1 MQVSVMLP
9 SDVPSFVSERGCRLP
24 QDYILQADS
33 AEAATLM
40 AKLLVDT
47 YVPTIFTADATE
59 KVPACGIVA
68 APQIQAPHEE
78 DKARLPVALQLQAKA
93 GYPLAAPT
101 VVPPAAEAVP
111 DQVEQADL
119 QSQCCLENCD
129 RVLENLYIGGVEA
142 VLDSERL
149 AEQGI
154 RAVVCCN
161 RELEFPTSK
170 FLPEVEYYRVDVEDM
185 GREPIELFLPEAT
198 EFIHSQLQQDRPV
211 LVHCKAGVSRSA
223 SVVLAYLM
231 EYHSY
236 SLHEAFLLMLRHRP
250 TITPNPGFMEQLRSY
265 EKEKCGVNIASIDMH
280 RYLGWFQA
288 EQRRLEPNLQP
299 DC

>member
-1 MQVSVMLP
+1 MMP
-9 SDVPSFVSERGCRLP
+9 SDVPSFVGEKGCCLP
-24 QDYILQADS
+24 QDYILQAES

-40 AKLLVDT
+40 ARLLVDT
-47 YVPTIFTADATE
+47 YVPTIFTAEATE
-59 KVPACGIVA
+59 KVPACEIAQATQEEDQARISIVVEPVA
-68 APQIQAPHEE
+68 A
-78 DKARLPVALQLQAKA
+78 
-93 GYPLAAPT
+93 T
-101 VVPPAAEAVP
+101 VLPPAAVAVP
-111 DQVEQADL
+111 EEAEQVDL
-119 QSQCCLENCD
+119 QRQCCLENCD

-161 RELEFPTSK
+161 RELEFPTSN
-170 FLPEVEYYRVDVEDM
+170 FLPELEYYRVDVEDM
-185 GREPIELFLPEAT
+185 GREPIELFFPEAT
-198 EFIHSQLQQDRPV
+198 EFIHAQLQQERPV

-231 EYHSY
+231 EYCGY
-236 SLHEAFLLMLRHRP
+236 SLHEAFLLMLHHRP

-265 EKEKCGVNIASIDMH
+265 EMEKCGVNIATIDLY

-288 EQRRLEPNLQP
+288 EHRQLKPNLQP